1 MSDQENYE
9 NLVRMLLPDGV
20 LDYFQITN
28 IIFDGQAYNVHLEE
42 KNTPP
47 QEYQNEKLLSKGF
60 HPIRTVQ
67 DFPIRGKGLFLHLK
81 RRRWLVESTGKII
94 SRDWHTVASGT
105 RYTKEFASFLK
116 DAFGFPAD

>member
-9 NLVRMLLPDGV
+9 NLVRMLLPEGV

-42 KNTPP
+42 KNLPP
-47 QEYQNEKLLSKGF
+47 QEYQKEKLLSNGF
-60 HPIRTVQ
+60 HPVRTVQ

-81 RRRWLVESTGKII
+81 RRRWLVESTGKTI
-94 SRDWHTVASGT
+94 SRDWNTVAAGA

-116 DAFGFPAD
+116 DAFGFPSD